1 MTKARSLSDFIE
13 SDGSVTLVDNQKIK
27 VGTGNDLEIYH
38 DGSNSFIK
46 DVGTG
51 ELRLSGSS
59 YVKLLDANDEKGLE
73 FRTNEGVKL
82 FYNNVEKIETTST
95 GISVTGEIDLSDDI
109 NIVDGK
115 AARFGTGE
123 DFSIYNDGSNTY
135 LRNSTIN
142 QDINFLGNDDGAA
155 NVTMLTLD
163 ASDGGTAT
171 FNHDVKL
178 GDNGKAVFGS
188 DSDLEIFYN
197 GTNAFIQNH
206 VGGGLYNRARTD
218 FVVQTNATGGGADD
232 AIKALQN
239 GAVELY
245 YDNAKKL
252 ETTTTGI
259 KIGSGDSPVD
269 GDANDL
275 VIMNTSGGS
284 GITVSSASNSVSSL
298 RFGDADLARSGMFYY
313 NHNDNSLRIDTAGS
327 SRMFIYSNG
336 MTTIDASSGSS
347 IGNLRVKGTSGHSYI
362 GVSRAAES
370 QGEVGYTWNNNVSNI
385 WWNYLAA
392 NSSILTWYSTTG
404 TKMTL
409 NNSSGDLGLSA
420 GNLVVSNGKG
430 ISFSST
436 ANAGNSASMDNELL
450 NDYEAGAWTPQ
461 LTDLSG
467 NEASGYQSGHP
478 MGVYTKI
485 GDLCFITF
493 SIRVTNLG
501 SMSGNYVHIKNLPFV
516 RSTTSE
522 GRGSGGIDY
531 YSGWSASKSYVAL
544 DASSTAAVLWLVAG
558 TNSTGSH
565 YVSVADLGSTPMLKG
580 WAYYKTA

>member
-27 VGTGNDLEIYH
+27 IGTSNDLEIFH
-38 DGSNSFIK
+38 DGNHSFIQESGTG
-46 DVGTG
+46 DLIIYGTG
-51 ELRLSGSS
+51 EDLAKFKDDGAVELYNDGSL
-59 YVKLLDANDEKGLE
+59 KLA
-73 FRTNEGVKL
+73 
-82 FYNNVEKIETTST
+82 TTST
-95 GISVTGEIDLSDDI
+95 GVSVTGEIDLSDDI

-123 DFSIYNDGSNTY
+123 DFSIFNDGSNTY
-135 LRNSTIN
+135 LRNSTSN
-142 QDINFLGNDDGAA
+142 QDINFLGNDDGSA

-178 GDNGKAVFGS
+178 GDNGKVVFGAG
-188 DSDLEIFYN
+188 DDLQIFHDGSN
-197 GTNAFIQNH
+197 SRIKDVGTGDLILSGNIIAFQNAANSETMAKFSE
-206 VGGGLYNRARTD
+206 
-218 FVVQTNATGGGADD
+218 
-232 AIKALQN
+232 N
-239 GAVELY
+239 GAVDLY
-245 YDNAKKL
+245 YNDSKKL
-252 ETTTTGI
+252 ETTSTGI
-259 KIGSGDSPVD
+259 KIGTGDSPVD

-275 VIMNTSGGS
+275 VVMNTSGGS

-298 RFGDADLARSGMFYY
+298 RFGDTDLARSGMFYY

-370 QGEVGYTWNNNVSNI
+370 QGEVGYTWNNNVSNV
-385 WWNYLAA
+385 WWNYLSA
-392 NSSILTWYSTTG
+392 NSSILTWYSTSG

-409 NNSSGDLGLSA
+409 NNSSGDLGLSS
-420 GNLVVSNGKG
+420 GNLVVTNGKG

-450 NDYEAGAWTPQ
+450 NDYESGAWTPKVQ
-461 LTDLSG
+461 DLGG
-467 NEASGYQSGHP
+467 NEATGYQSGYP
-478 MGVYTKI
+478 TGVYTKI
-485 GDLCFITF
+485 GDMCYITF
-493 SIRVTNLG
+493 SIRVTNIG
-501 SMSGNYVHIKNLPFV
+501 SMTGSYVHIANLPFN
-516 RSTTSE
+516 RSTTTE

-531 YSGWSASKSYVAL
+531 FSGFAAPKSYLAL
-544 DASSTAAVLWLVAG
+544 DASSSTSVLWLVG
-558 TNSTGSH
+558 GGSSTNATGSH
-565 YVSVADLGSTPMLKG
+565 YITVANLGSSFMFKG
-580 WAYYKTA
+580 WAMYKTP